1 MRLENFTNLENKI
14 FIIELLELLI
24 SDSLAM
30 VSPQMMKLMIGFV
43 ETNARAGNFT
53 NPDTGEVM
61 IIEGEEQWK
70 GYLYAFTILA
80 VTMFQTVLLSQY
92 FERMFLIGMNLRT
105 SLISAI
111 YRKALKMTGKEIST

>member
-1 MRLENFTNLENKI
+1 MPLCCIKKYFNGFFLKI
-14 FIIELLELLI
+14 L
-24 SDSLAM
+24 DSLAM

-53 NPDTGEVM
+53 NPDTGEVV

-70 GYLYAFTILA
+70 GYLYAFMILA

-111 YRKALKMTGKEIST
+111 YRKSLKMTGI